1 MHKAW
6 VVSVHFSYH
15 RPRMS
20 PISIFLLI
28 AESLHH
34 VICTLTRGSKWPPPC
49 CSQAFKL
56 SSLKSLCLCHLCRS
70 DSIIHPNPCPPFI
83 VSSIMSV
90 PSTISSASSS
100 NPLHSHHQLLPDPLI
115 ALSRVLRKT
124 LIRCM
129 LGRSFEA
136 GALQY
141 HNLVSTSQI
150 TPHTT
155 QSPLITLTILLP
167 SPSTTKHIPD
177 KANTPYPPP

>member
-1 MHKAW
+1 MGCQCSFLISSTSH
-6 VVSVHFSYH
+6 VSSTYLLAQLCCWH
-15 RPRMS
+15 R
-20 PISIFLLI
+20 
-28 AESLHH
+28 
-34 VICTLTRGSKWPPPC
+34 VICTLTRGSRWPPPC

-56 SSLKSLCLCHLCRS
+56 SSLKSLCLCHLCQS

-100 NPLHSHHQLLPDPLI
+100 NPLHSHHQLLSDPLI

-136 GALQY
+136 GTLQY
-141 HNLVSTSQI
+141 HNLVSISRI
-150 TPHTT
+150 SHLKSHHP
-155 QSPLITLTILLP
+155 PLP
-167 SPSTTKHIPD
+167 SSPSSPSST
-177 KANTPYPPP
+177 